1 MATTNKPADT
11 AADAKTTDAPAADV
25 TTADVTTTAAP
36 FDASA
41 FADTLTEALAGAIGA
56 ANAKVNAPRS
66 ITLPVAAPKDTSDRV
81 VLWNGPKEALEVPAN
96 SAHILEGM
104 GWARKG
110 AKGVKPGMVTLTL
123 PGFDGDPI
131 TVPVGQVGHL
141 QSAGWV
147 IKE

>member
-1 MATTNKPADT
+1 MATANKPADT

-25 TTADVTTTAAP
+25 TTTAAP
-36 FDASA
+36 FDAAA
-41 FADTLTEALAGAIGA
+41 FADTLTKALADAIGA

-141 QSAGWV
+141 QSSGWV